1 MLSKYRDRKLNSI
14 RLEYPLL
21 YFKKLIGL
29 INKIISNGGFFAKVS
44 VYRLFYKKIKTNSEI
59 SGQDLERIRYLSAV
73 TPFWSIVTCVG
84 VFSTILLLKNLY
96 ISTLFVIPI
105 IIYVYPLLISELKRA
120 EYLKGLESEMF
131 PFSIL
136 LYLNSLLGK
145 GIGTVLSDVKSSN
158 LFNNLKREV
167 ELVERDSLINGKSL
181 SMTIKSRSRLLARHI
196 LADMYMKVITSE
208 FTGVSLK
215 ERTRDI
221 VKELSTSLSELYK
234 DYVERA
240 TEITEVIFAL
250 FLLFPLT
257 ALGFQF
263 LGNGNNILIL
273 LLPLGLAPP
282 IILWISIIQ
291 PNMGYRVKLKG
302 WQWTA
307 LVCSTALLVIPISN
321 LEYRVIGLVLVS
333 QLILY
338 PSYSEIK
345 NSDKIFKDFLNIL
358 ALVSDYTRLGR
369 GIRQSLLNIDLD
381 NFSGP
386 TFKFLMKLKSLIRES
401 KPLSM
406 AETGNTFL
414 NQLLGVLDI
423 LDRKGSDSLMVIH
436 ETMNIIS
443 ELHDSRRRLSSQ
455 LRSFSVLALLTPLLL
470 WFTTTSLSFIS
481 STPAGWINNL
491 NLTYSLVIAAV
502 YSKIYKFTL
511 INPPLYLTVV
521 LLSLTLS
528 MIPHPI
534 L

>member
-1 MLSKYRDRKLNSI
+1 
-14 RLEYPLL
+14 
-21 YFKKLIGL
+21 
-29 INKIISNGGFFAKVS
+29 
-44 VYRLFYKKIKTNSEI
+44 
-59 SGQDLERIRYLSAV
+59 
-73 TPFWSIVTCVG
+73 
-84 VFSTILLLKNLY
+84 
-96 ISTLFVIPI
+96 
-105 IIYVYPLLISELKRA
+105 
-120 EYLKGLESEMF
+120 
-131 PFSIL
+131 
-136 LYLNSLLGK
+136 
-145 GIGTVLSDVKSSN
+145 
-158 LFNNLKREV
+158 
-167 ELVERDSLINGKSL
+167 
-181 SMTIKSRSRLLARHI
+181 
-196 LADMYMKVITSE
+196 
-208 FTGVSLK
+208 
-215 ERTRDI
+215 
-221 VKELSTSLSELYK
+221 
-234 DYVERA
+234 
-240 TEITEVIFAL
+240 
-250 FLLFPLT
+250 
-257 ALGFQF
+257 
-263 LGNGNNILIL
+263 
-273 LLPLGLAPP
+273 
-282 IILWISIIQ
+282 
-291 PNMGYRVKLKG
+291 
-302 WQWTA
+302 
-307 LVCSTALLVIPISN
+307 
-321 LEYRVIGLVLVS
+321 LVS